1 MPLNYDQQIMS
12 TKYSK
17 RPDFFLVTSYSPSKS
32 SSPYT
37 GLSYP
42 LHTPL
47 WPRRIPEDQKRGP
60 PSPSQQR
67 TRQKSTGL
75 GWIIPKLAEQRT
87 FS

>member
-37 GLSYP
+37 GLS
-42 LHTPL
+42 
-47 WPRRIPEDQKRGP
+47 
-60 PSPSQQR
+60 SPSTPHCGQGESPK
-67 TRQKSTGL
+67 TRREDPQAPASEGPDRNQPGL
-75 GWIIPKLAEQRT
+75 DG
-87 FS
+87 